1 MRARRLNVDSSK
13 CLALLSVFTLMS
25 ACTPATRFTMV
36 DGALN
41 ATGVVDGVSSVQD
54 GSAVIEEPVAEQPVV
69 EQPAAEQPSA
79 PAGNGSITAAPAANE
94 IIPSPNSKEIVVI
107 EEIPFTFTYNDDHCV
122 DFSNDPLKFNL
133 IKEEGGVR
141 SAQIT
146 SLPLDSKG
154 QLDYQNYT
162 TYALYADGDGVVHP
176 SMVYTE
182 ATVDEKRVYGYFNC
196 NLQTSRV
203 KELSDKLGI
212 PGKNVA
218 ALSELHMLVKGEEE
232 NLVGFVVRNQNTNT
246 LTMRCYK

>member
-1 MRARRLNVDSSK
+1 MNAGMRLDSGK
-13 CLALLSVFTLMS
+13 CLVLLSVLTLMS

-36 DGALN
+36 DGALSS
-41 ATGVVDGVSSVQD
+41 AGVADGVASVQD
-54 GSAVIEEPVAEQPVV
+54 GSAIIEEPIVEQPVA
-69 EQPAAEQPSA
+69 QQPSA
-79 PAGNGSITAAPAANE
+79 PAGNGSIAAAPAANE
-94 IIPSPNSKEIVVI
+94 IIPNQNTKELVVT
-107 EEIPFTFTYNDDHCV
+107 EEVPFSFAYNDDRCI

-141 SAQIT
+141 SAKVT

-154 QLDYQNYT
+154 QIDWGNYSI
-162 TYALYADGDGVVHP
+162 YALYADENGAIHP
-176 SMVYTE
+176 SLVYTE

-212 PGKNVA
+212 SGKDVA
-218 ALSELHMLVKGEEE
+218 AVSELHMLVKGEEAG
-232 NLVGFVVRNQNTNT
+232 LVGFAARNQITNT